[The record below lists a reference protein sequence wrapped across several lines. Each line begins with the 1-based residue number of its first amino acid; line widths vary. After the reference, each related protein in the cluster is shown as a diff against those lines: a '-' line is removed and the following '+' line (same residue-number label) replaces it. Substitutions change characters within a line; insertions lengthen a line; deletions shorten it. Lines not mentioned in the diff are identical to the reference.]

1 MRGARLRDTVGIP
14 TLELFKGIQHRTVS
28 VGTAVTELPP
38 MDYRKGV
45 YIQNKSSTA
54 TVYIGGGLPEIY
66 IGRPSEMLGRK
77 HEGALQWKL
86 SGGGTNEWYCVT
98 KANGDPG
105 LTEPTYMYFT
115 AVSGTEA
122 AGTMSTIGSLAA
134 EGQWDW
140 GDSGGGVDDLGFDT
154 IYVRTNGS
162 GAANSPD
169 KRFESLY
176 GYTFTLTANSD
187 ATTTGGYLLAP
198 HDGVSLTADGTV
210 RIFAISS
217 AATTGVGILE
227 VI

>member
-1 MRGARLRDTVGIP
+1 MRGAKLKDTVGIP
-14 TLELFKGIQHRTVS
+14 TLELFKGLQHRTVS
-28 VGTAVTELPP
+28 VGTAVTALPP

-66 IGRPSEMLGRK
+66 IGRPSEMYGKK
-77 HEGALQWKL
+77 HEGTLQWKL

-98 KANGDPG
+98 KANGNPG
-105 LTEPTYMYFT
+105 LTETKYLYFT

-122 AGTMSTIGSLAA
+122 LGTMGTVASLAG

-140 GDSGGGVDDLGFDT
+140 GDGDT
-154 IYVRTNGS
+154 LNYNTLYVRTNGT
-162 GAANSPD
+162 GVANSPD

-176 GYTFTLTANSD
+176 GYTFTLGATAD
-187 ATTTGGYLLAP
+187 ATTTGGLLLGP
-198 HDGVSLTADGTV
+198 RDTMCLTADGTV
-210 RIFAISS
+210 RVFAISDT
-217 AATTGVGILE
+217 ATTGVCMLE